1 MTRNITLIILFLFAL
16 ALYPAATSK
25 QYGNWKVK
33 TIVYDGTDKKTVT
46 MSLNLDK
53 KLEVYIA
60 SRQEQL
66 NITITWYKDKI
77 NNDDAVIS
85 YYFDNKQTTEIEPIV
100 RSEKNNF
107 DILYTIS
114 PSFGIVQE
122 DEIINFFKDLINH
135 NTMTI
140 KPYRE
145 SKSIYNINLKGIK
158 EAIEYTDF
166 SNTLFDKYKPSILKC
181 TGAKHIAVRNSLIS

>member
-16 ALYPAATSK
+16 TLYPAATSK
-25 QYGNWKVK
+25 QYDNWKVK

-46 MSLNLDK
+46 MSLNLEN

-77 NNDDAVIS
+77 NNDDALIL
-85 YYFDNKQTTEIEPIV
+85 YNFDNKQTTEIEPIV

-107 DILYTIS
+107 DILYTVS

-122 DEIINFFKDLINH
+122 EEIINFFKDLINH

-145 SKSIYNINLKGIK
+145 SKNIYNVNLKGIK

-166 SNTLFDKYKPSILKC
+166 SNTLFDKYKTRILK
-181 TGAKHIAVRNSLIS
+181 

>member
-1 MTRNITLIILFLFAL
+1 MTKNITLIILFLFAL
-16 ALYPAATSK
+16 NLYPIATSK
-25 QYGNWKVK
+25 QYNNWKVK

-46 MSLNLDK
+46 MSLNLDD
-53 KLEVYIA
+53 KLEIYIA

-77 NNDDAVIS
+77 NNDDAIIS

-107 DILYTIS
+107 DILYTVS

-122 DEIINFFKDLINH
+122 EEMINFFKDLINH
-135 NTMTI
+135 TTMTI

-145 SKSIYNINLKGIK
+145 SKNAYNIDLKGIK

-166 SNTLFDKYKPSILKC
+166 SNTLFDKYKTSILK
-181 TGAKHIAVRNSLIS
+181 

>member
-1 MTRNITLIILFLFAL
+1 MTKNITLIILFLFAL
-16 ALYPAATSK
+16 NLYPIATSK
-25 QYGNWKVK
+25 QYDNWKVK

-107 DILYTIS
+107 DILYTVS

-122 DEIINFFKDLINH
+122 EEIVNFFKDLINH
-135 NTMTI
+135 DTMSI

-145 SKSIYNINLKGIK
+145 SKNIYSIDLKGIK

-166 SNTLFDKYKPSILKC
+166 SNTLFDKYKTRILK
-181 TGAKHIAVRNSLIS
+181 

>member
-1 MTRNITLIILFLFAL
+1 MIRNITLIILFLFAL
-16 ALYPAATSK
+16 NLYPIATSK
-25 QYGNWKVK
+25 QYDNWKVK
-33 TIVYDGTDKKTVT
+33 TIVYDGTDKKTIT
-46 MSLNLDK
+46 MSLNLEN

-77 NNDDAVIS
+77 NNNDNIIL
-85 YYFDNKQTTEIEPIV
+85 YNFDNKQTTEIEPIV

-107 DILYTIS
+107 DILYTVS

-122 DEIINFFKDLINH
+122 DEIISFFKDLINH
-135 NTMTI
+135 TTMTI

-145 SKSIYNINLKGIK
+145 AKNIYNVDLKGIK

-166 SNTLFDKYKPSILKC
+166 SNTLFDKYKARILK
-181 TGAKHIAVRNSLIS
+181 

>member
-1 MTRNITLIILFLFAL
+1 MTRIIFVFISLIIFSLQAFPKAVTT
-16 ALYPAATSK
+16 Y
-25 QYGNWKVK
+25 YNNWKIRE
-33 TIVYDGTDKKTVT
+33 IVYDNTDTKTVT
-46 MSLNLDK
+46 MTMKNDNNF
-53 KLEVYIA
+53 EIYIA

-77 NNDDAVIS
+77 NNDDAIIS

-107 DILYTIS
+107 DILYTVS

-122 DEIINFFKDLINH
+122 EEMINFFKDLINH
-135 NTMTI
+135 TTMTI

-145 SKSIYNINLKGIK
+145 SKNAYNIDLKGIK

-166 SNTLFDKYKPSILKC
+166 SNTLFDKYKTSILK
-181 TGAKHIAVRNSLIS
+181 